1 MSDIGAPEKQHFHLQ
16 EFDGPLDL
24 LLFLIKKSEVN
35 IYDIPIA
42 SITEQYLS
50 VLGWSAKVDLD
61 TMSEF
66 YLMAATLLY
75 IKSRMLLPM
84 ELDLDDEIEDPRRE
98 LVEKL
103 IEYQKFRRLSDLM
116 SEKEGEVEWI
126 VERGRDQRILPF
138 ADDGIWGEVS
148 VWDLLQTFS
157 SLLSTLSA
165 ERIIDLYEEVSV
177 NEKVTLIGEML
188 ESRDEFLFTDLLR
201 RRSVL
206 EVVCAF
212 FAVLELVKARRIT
225 VFQNRLFGDIR
236 IRGAGRRLPRP
247 LSAPIADRAALRRGR
262 RRHGM
267 SLSREAA
274 LVEAVL
280 LLESEPIELR
290 RLAAAAGLE
299 PEAAAAA
306 VSELREALAEGGHG
320 LEIVDIGGGFSFAP
334 HRDLWEGLR
343 GRYGKSAE
351 NRLFAGR
358 PRDAGHHRVFTAH
371 HPGRDR
377 EHPRRA
383 GGRHDPAPGVPV
395 VHPRGR
401 PQGGGGPARAVRH
414 HEGVPEGVP
423 PRLDRGPAEAG
434 RPGEG
439 TVRTGGEG

>member
-1 MSDIGAPEKQHFHLQ
+1 MSDSGAPEKQHFHLSQ
-16 EFDGPLDL
+16 FDGPLDL
-24 LLFLIKKSEVN
+24 LLFLIKQSEVN

-42 SITEQYLS
+42 SITEQYLA
-50 VLGWSAKVDLD
+50 VLSYATKADLD

-75 IKSRMLLPM
+75 IKSRMLLPV

-212 FAVLELVKARRIT
+212 FAVLELTKARRIT
-225 VFQNRLFGDIR
+225 VYQNRLFGDIR
-236 IRGAGRRLPRP
+236 IRARP
-247 LSAPIADRAALRRGR
+247 SANG
-262 RRHGM
+262 G
-267 SLSREAA
+267 
-274 LVEAVL
+274 
-280 LLESEPIELR
+280 
-290 RLAAAAGLE
+290 AAAPPE
-299 PEAAAAA
+299 PEHA
-306 VSELREALAEGGHG
+306 
-320 LEIVDIGGGFSFAP
+320 
-334 HRDLWEGLR
+334 
-343 GRYGKSAE
+343 SAE
-351 NRLFAGR
+351 EAS
-358 PRDAGHHRVFTAH
+358 P
-371 HPGRDR
+371 
-377 EHPRRA
+377 
-383 GGRHDPAPGVPV
+383 
-395 VHPRGR
+395 
-401 PQGGGGPARAVRH
+401 
-414 HEGVPEGVP
+414 HEP
-423 PRLDRGPAEAG
+423 
-434 RPGEG
+434 
-439 TVRTGGEG
+439 

>member
-1 MSDIGAPEKQHFHLQ
+1 MSDIGAPEKQHFHLKD
-16 EFDGPLDL
+16 FDGPLDL
-24 LLFLIKKSEVN
+24 LLFLIKRSEVN

-50 VLGWSAKVDLD
+50 VLGWSARADLD

-116 SEKEGEVEWI
+116 NDKEGEVEWI

-165 ERIIDLYEEVSV
+165 ERIIDLYEEVSI

-212 FAVLELVKARRIT
+212 FAVLELVKARHIT

-236 IRGAGRRLPRP
+236 IRARP
-247 LSAPIADRAALRRGR
+247 AAPETAA
-262 RRHGM
+262 
-267 SLSREAA
+267 
-274 LVEAVL
+274 V
-280 LLESEPIELR
+280 
-290 RLAAAAGLE
+290 
-299 PEAAAAA
+299 PEAAAVSAESAA
-306 VSELREALAEGGHG
+306 VP
-320 LEIVDIGGGFSFAP
+320 VAP
-334 HRDLWEGLR
+334 
-343 GRYGKSAE
+343 S
-351 NRLFAGR
+351 
-358 PRDAGHHRVFTAH
+358 
-371 HPGRDR
+371 
-377 EHPRRA
+377 
-383 GGRHDPAPGVPV
+383 
-395 VHPRGR
+395 
-401 PQGGGGPARAVRH
+401 
-414 HEGVPEGVP
+414 VPETAAAP
-423 PRLDRGPAEAG
+423 DDTAATIADRTTS
-434 RPGEG
+434 PGEE
-439 TVRTGGEG
+439 TTRHEPE